1 MGVEERRSSAL
12 KSRRA
17 GAGRSACLHA
27 DAGRA
32 ISTGGC
38 GLQCGGEGNGVGGA
52 SEREREIAAVDF
64 IVLKSSSSQ
73 RDARRRAAVPPL
85 PLSLFPPP
93 RLPPPFSPQPR
104 GKVPAGSRGRRQ
116 GLPGGGGAGAAAAVP
131 PGSLRDY
138 WGGVG
143 GEKRVGVCARLAAA
157 ARLGGGSRV
166 LILLK
171 I

>member
-38 GLQCGGEGNGVGGA
+38 GLQCGGEGNGMGGGG
-52 SEREREIAAVDF
+52 SERDSSDGFYCFKIQLQPEGCSAESCGPTTPPFPLHPPLPPPLLPAAPREGAGGVPGPQAG
-64 IVLKSSSSQ
+64 
-73 RDARRRAAVPPL
+73 DARRR
-85 PLSLFPPP
+85 
-93 RLPPPFSPQPR
+93 
-104 GKVPAGSRGRRQ
+104 RGRGGRGGSSRELK
-116 GLPGGGGAGAAAAVP
+116 GLLG
-131 PGSLRDY
+131 R
-138 WGGVG
+138 
-143 GEKRVGVCARLAAA
+143 GERVGVLREAGGG
-157 ARLGGGSRV
+157 GGGSRV

>member
-52 SEREREIAAVDF
+52 SERERERD
-64 IVLKSSSSQ
+64 SSGGFYCFKIQLQPEGCSAESCGPTT
-73 RDARRRAAVPPL
+73 PP
-85 PLSLFPPP
+85 FP
-93 RLPPPFSPQPR
+93 LPPPPASPLLSPLS
-104 GKVPAGSRGRRQ
+104 PAGRCRRGPGAAGRGCPAAAGPGRPRRF
-116 GLPGGGGAGAAAAVP
+116 LPGA
-131 PGSLRDY
+131 
-138 WGGVG
+138 
-143 GEKRVGVCARLAAA
+143 
-157 ARLGGGSRV
+157 
-166 LILLK
+166 
-171 I
+171 

>member
-38 GLQCGGEGNGVGGA
+38 GLQCGGEGNGMGG
-52 SEREREIAAVDF
+52 RERASEIAAVDF

-85 PLSLFPPP
+85 PLSLSTPPSH
-93 RLPPPFSPQPR
+93 PPFSPQPR

-116 GLPGGGGAGAAAAVP
+116 GMPGGGGAGAAAAVP

-138 WGGVG
+138 WGGG
-143 GEKRVGVCARLAAA
+143 SGSGCCARLAAA
-157 ARLGGGSRV
+157 AGGAGS
-166 LILLK
+166 LFC
-171 I
+171 